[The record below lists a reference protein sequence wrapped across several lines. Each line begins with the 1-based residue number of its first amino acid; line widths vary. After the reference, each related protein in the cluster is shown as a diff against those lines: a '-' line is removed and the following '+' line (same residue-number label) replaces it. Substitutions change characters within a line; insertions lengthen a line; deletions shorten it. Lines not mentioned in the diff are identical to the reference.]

1 MSQTKKS
8 RDSLDEIDDLQ
19 SENAQLRAELEEARN
34 ENQYLRKQIIFL
46 TTK

>member
-19 SENAQLRAELEEARN
+19 SENAQLRAELEEVRN